1 MRARL
6 VFAFPERG
14 GTKLLIRVA
23 RRYYLDAYQDRHR
36 ISREE
41 QVEEQAFLS
50 GKQLSTVVYPKLPS
64 VLLKRS
70 AQLRCGRE
78 NDSLLFNPAIIGALG
93 ELAPRLTFAPCV
105 GKHTH
110 TTAPLAR
117 ARRRRQ

>member
-6 VFAFPERG
+6 VLAFPERG

-50 GKQLSTVVYPKLPS
+50 GQQLSTVVYPKLPS
-64 VLLKRS
+64 VILKRT
-70 AQLRCGRE
+70 AQQRCGRE
-78 NDSLLFNPAIIGALG
+78 NDSLLFNAAIIGALG
-93 ELAPRLTFAPCV
+93 ELAPRLTLAPCV
-105 GKHTH
+105 WEYTPRPSR
-110 TTAPLAR
+110 AA
-117 ARRRRQ
+117 ARRHRQ

>member
-78 NDSLLFNPAIIGALG
+78 NDSLLFNPAIIGAPGLI
-93 ELAPRLTFAPCV
+93 RV
-105 GKHTH
+105 
-110 TTAPLAR
+110 
-117 ARRRRQ
+117 